1 MTQVVTKAI
10 EDNAVNDEKVRL
22 RNSQYLRARNNANT
36 ADVPLLRA
44 NTGDQAEFGAKPVSP
59 FVPSNNNDLATVA
72 WVKSYADGMRDPK
85 EAVRA
90 CSSSNIDL
98 ASMPSTVDSISLNV
112 NDRFAVINQTT
123 PSENGIYIFNG
134 TGSAATRSL
143 DADED
148 AEVTQGLSFDV
159 VEGLVNGAK
168 RYLLTT
174 ANPIVVGTT
183 NLVFVK
189 VPNGN
194 EINIPK
200 YELLTLDAGHI
211 TNQYIDLAN
220 DALQDSLQVYFSGI
234 LQKKNID
241 YSMSIVANKTRI
253 TFLGDLAT
261 AGRIELISGDQLEV
275 YYDVKG

>member
-134 TGSAATRSL
+134 TGLAATRSL

-253 TFLGDLAT
+253 TFLGDLAM

>member
-90 CSSSNIDL
+90 CSSSSIDL

-134 TGSAATRSL
+134 TGLAATRSL
-143 DADED
+143 DADEY

-253 TFLGDLAT
+253 TFLGDLAM